1 MMTTWTVEYLNFN
14 NEIRRV
20 FVNALNDASEND
32 VIGLALDGETNYST
46 DCIKEVLEVFCY

>member
-1 MMTTWTVEYLNFN
+1 MTTWTVKYLNFN

-20 FVNALNDASEND
+20 FVNAPENTTKND
-32 VIGLALDGETNYST
+32 VVGLALDGEANYST